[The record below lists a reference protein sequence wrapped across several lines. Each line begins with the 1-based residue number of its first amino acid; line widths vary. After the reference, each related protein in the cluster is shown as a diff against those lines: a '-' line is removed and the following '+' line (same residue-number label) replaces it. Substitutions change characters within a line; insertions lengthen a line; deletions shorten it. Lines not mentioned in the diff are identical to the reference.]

1 VHLLCSMNVKVDVEG
16 NLYLAKSESV
26 STVPTFKIYKNGLKV
41 KEIVGPSQQVL
52 EYSVKHYSL

>member
-1 VHLLCSMNVKVDVEG
+1 VDVEE
-16 NLYLAKSESV
+16 NLYLAKSENV

-41 KEIVGPSQQVL
+41 KEIVGPSQQLL